1 MERRDVTETE
11 KVWEYVRQHH
21 QTQAPTVARALIISK
36 SKAAKALEELEQAGL
51 VEKVNK
57 KFFRARRENA
67 TEAR

>member
-1 MERRDVTETE
+1 MERRDVTEAAE
-11 KVWEYVRQHH
+11 KVWEYVKQHH

-57 KFFRARRENA
+57 KFYARRDNA